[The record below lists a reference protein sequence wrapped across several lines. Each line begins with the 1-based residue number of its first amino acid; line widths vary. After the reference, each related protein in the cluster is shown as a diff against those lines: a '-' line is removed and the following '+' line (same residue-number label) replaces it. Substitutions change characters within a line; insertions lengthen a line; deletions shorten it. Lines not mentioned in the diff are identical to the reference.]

1 LHYNCTFLRQQLRF
15 YLSVHEVYIGIT
27 LVIPLSYNT
36 ITFCNRISYIIYSN
50 YMLHE
55 NDIAFRND
63 LYSII
68 LMFHQLTNKNKNN
81 NANNLQLAT
90 SLLEI

>member
-15 YLSVHEVYIGIT
+15 YLSVHEVYIGIA

-50 YMLHE
+50 YILHE